1 MNETTAARP
10 SPFSRLMNVLQR
22 LGRSLMLP
30 IAALPAAALLLRFGQ
45 PDMLGSNGAAPG
57 GLADVA
63 GFAWM
68 NQVAEVLAAAG
79 AALFENLPLLFAVG
93 VAIGFARKS
102 DGTTALAAVVGYLV
116 FDRVTKVMFFG
127 SAIRETVLIK
137 EAQAQGII
145 EIINYGMQNP
155 TKVLGG
161 IMMGLVTALLW
172 QRFHRIKLPSWLAFF
187 GGRRFVPIITSFA
200 ALVLGVLIGWIW
212 PMLGEWIGQAG
223 EVLTTLG
230 PLGTGI
236 YGLINRLLIPLG
248 LHHFVNSIVW
258 HVVPQCEVG
267 GQVLGGDWNCYFGGA
282 PASGQFM
289 AGFFP
294 DHDVRA
300 AGRRAGHVAGGSRA
314 PAGHRGRHHALRGA
328 DLVRHRHHRAD
339 RVRVHLRGARCCC
352 RARRAHRPVHGAHH
366 RCSAASSASASPPA
380 LIDMLLN
387 ATKSNTSNLPADHPA
402 GRDLRGR
409 LLRGVQ
415 LPDPEAEHHDPRPR
429 ARTRRRLRREHGPT
443 HTPPLTATRLHPRA
457 ISQSPPC
464 LCSRSTREP
473 SAATPSP

>member
-1 MNETTAARP
+1 VNETTAARP

-57 GLADVA
+57 GLADVS
-63 GFAWM
+63 GLAWM

-127 SAIRETVLIK
+127 SAIRETVVIK

-172 QRFHRIKLPSWLAFF
+172 QRFYRIKLPSWLAFF
-187 GGRRFVPIITSFA
+187 GGRRFVPIVTSFA

-212 PMLGEWIGQAG
+212 PTLGEWIGQAG

-230 PLGTGI
+230 PLGTGL

-267 GQVLGGDWNCYFGGA
+267 GRVLGGDWNCYFGGA
-282 PASGQFM
+282 PVSGQFM

-294 DHDVRA
+294 IMMFALPAAALAMWRA
-300 AGRRAGHVAGGSRA
+300 APAHRRATVGGIM
-314 PAGHRGRHHALRGA
+314 L
-328 DLVRHRHHRAD
+328 
-339 RVRVHLRGARCCC
+339 
-352 RARRAHRPVHGAHH
+352 
-366 RCSAASSASASPPA
+366 SAALASLVTGITEPIEFAFIFVAPLLLVVHAVLTGLAMALTTLIGGQLGFGFSAG
-380 LIDMLLN
+380 LLDMLLN
-387 ATKSNTSNLPADHPA
+387 AGKSNTQNLPGILLIGLVYAVVYYVVFSFLIRRMNIMTP
-402 GRDLRGR
+402 GRE
-409 LLRGVQ
+409 
-415 LPDPEAEHHDPRPR
+415 PEADVDSGEPRDP
-429 ARTRRRLRREHGPT
+429 
-443 HTPPLTATRLHPRA
+443 
-457 ISQSPPC
+457 
-464 LCSRSTREP
+464 
-473 SAATPSP
+473 